1 MGYSHLTW
9 ACPFF
14 TWDEKLAVHCE
25 AGVVRFPDQ
34 TSIREYSS
42 NYCASVEQWRECSLA
57 AALLAH
63 YDRKEETRGEM
74 PPKS

>member
-1 MGYSHLTW
+1 MGYSHISW

-25 AGVVRFPDQ
+25 AGVVRFPDKV
-34 TSIREYSS
+34 SIKEYS
-42 NYCASVEQWRECSLA
+42 NHYCANLEQWRGCSLA

-63 YDRKEETRGEM
+63 YDRKEQSQGEIH
-74 PPKS
+74 PRA